1 MNKRDF
7 MTKIAVR
14 AMIAKGYLGLRA
26 MHQNAKGAHRKNERL
41 LFKILRRNQSCEYG
55 QRYGFANIKSVEEFR
70 QAVPVTT
77 YADYIDDINRMI
89 KNDETNIL
97 TSSKLV
103 GYAQSSGSVGKRKFV
118 PITQYEVDVYL
129 KYAVTRMVA
138 LADRQKRRET
148 GKGLHISRGMFLC
161 PAYNDFLPNGLPCS
175 NIADVV
181 ARQLG
186 FIYPYILSF
195 PDKRILDEQQADHYY
210 VASRFALENKDTVA
224 LFAIFFKQYTHLM
237 EFLKEN
243 WRTVVDDIE
252 TGEISDIA
260 KAQPDVVDFLKS
272 LVKPNPKRAAELREE
287 FEKGFD
293 ETIIKRIWPNM
304 SVICGIGTSTFA
316 PFANAMRKYAA
327 GVPFDFSVYAA
338 SEGIFAAVDELDS
351 DPQLLLVDSCYYEFI
366 PIDGDESTFLSLDE
380 LEIDK
385 EYEIIITS
393 QSGFYRYKCG
403 DIIRVV
409 DYLDECPYVVFS
421 MRKGQLLNMTGEKTT
436 EEQMTGAIDRLGEEV
451 GCVLD
456 EWCAYI
462 DVETQPY
469 HYTVLIENDKGLD
482 LSVYSD
488 ALHKYL
494 MEANPRYA
502 YFFEHNCYAPLL
514 IKNQQPGT
522 HSLWDE
528 LVMKEKHVGDYQTKP
543 VRVLDKPEKEE
554 FFLAR
559 VVE

>member
-1 MNKRDF
+1 
-7 MTKIAVR
+7 
-14 AMIAKGYLGLRA
+14 MIAQGYLSLRS
-26 MHQNAKGAHRKNERL
+26 MHQNAKGAHKKNEDL
-41 LFKILRRNQSCEYG
+41 LFRILRRNQSCEYG
-55 QRYGFANIKSVEEFR
+55 QKYGFANIKSVEEFR
-70 QAVPVTT
+70 KAVPVTT

-89 KNDETNIL
+89 HNDETNIL

-103 GYAQSSGSVGKRKFV
+103 GYAQSSGSVGQRKFV

-138 LADRQKRRET
+138 LADRKKRKET
-148 GKGLHISRGMFLC
+148 GKGLYRSRGMFLC

-195 PDKRILDEQQADHYY
+195 PDKRILDEKEADHYY
-210 VASRFALENKDTVA
+210 VSSRFALENKNTVV
-224 LFAIFFKQYTHLM
+224 LFAIFFKQYAHFIDYLQ
-237 EFLKEN
+237 EN
-243 WRTVVDDIE
+243 WRTIVDDIE

-260 KAQPDVVDFLKS
+260 KAQPDVVDFLKG
-272 LVKPNPKRAAELREE
+272 LVKPNPERAAELRRE

-293 ETIIKRIWPNM
+293 ETIIKRLWPNM
-304 SVICGIGTSTFA
+304 SAICGIGTSTFA
-316 PFANAMRKYAA
+316 PFARTMRKYSA

-351 DPQLLLVDSCYYEFI
+351 DPQLLLVDSCYFEFS
-366 PIDGDESTFLSLDE
+366 PVDDESTFLALDE
-380 LEIDK
+380 LEIGQ

-436 EEQMTGAIDRLGEEV
+436 EEQMAEAIKRLAEEV
-451 GCVLD
+451 GCPLD

-482 LSVYSD
+482 LTGYSD
-488 ALHKYL
+488 YLHECLLK
-494 MEANPRYA
+494 ANPRYA
-502 YFFEHNCYAPLL
+502 YFFEHNCYAPIK

-522 HSLWDE
+522 HHLWDE
-528 LVMKEKHVGDYQTKP
+528 RNMKEKGVGEYQTKP